1 MKEKFSCTILKSD
14 ALTKYL
20 LETSAYRREHPQLQQ
35 LRNASVEKYQ
45 QMSTMNVPVDEGQFL
60 SMLLKITNAKK
71 TIEIGVFTG
80 YSLLATALA
89 LPNDGKVIAIDTDRD
104 AYETGLPFM
113 EKAGVA
119 HKIDFLASDAM
130 IAINKL
136 LESGEEGT
144 FDFAFIDA
152 DKENYI
158 KYHELMLKLVKVGG
172 IIAYDNTLWAGTVAL
187 SDEELGQ
194 EWVEKIGPNRMHL
207 KNLNA
212 FLASDERVELVHLSI
227 GDGLS
232 LCRRL

>member
-1 MKEKFSCTILKSD
+1 M
-14 ALTKYL
+14 Y
-20 LETSAYRREHPQLQQ
+20 
-35 LRNASVEKYQ
+35 
-45 QMSTMNVPVDEGQFL
+45 VPE
-60 SMLLKITNAKK
+60 K

-89 LPNDGKVIAIDTDRD
+89 LPNDGKVIAIDTNKD
-104 AYETGLPFM
+104 AYKTGLPFI

-119 HKIDFLASDAM
+119 HKVEFLASDAM
-130 IAINKL
+130 AAINKL

-207 KNLNA
+207 KTLNA
-212 FLASDERVELVHLSI
+212 FLADDERIELVHLSV

-232 LCRRL
+232 LCRRLK